1 MHRIILVLE
10 QVGTGF
16 AVEFVLGHK
25 VFSDG
30 GVAGNS
36 QLLYLSVK
44 SQGHNPLFEDELM
57 KITMNIECSPEEAR
71 RFLGLPDVAPMQEE
85 LLKAYRDQMMEN
97 ISSLDPDAMMKS
109 WMSGSGSGM
118 EEMQRAFWSQ
128 FGSQFGAGSARDSE

>member
-1 MHRIILVLE
+1 MHRIIFVLE

-25 VFSDG
+25 VFSGG

-36 QLLYLSVK
+36 QLLYLAVK

-85 LLKAYRDQMMEN
+85 LLNVYRDRMMES
-97 ISSLDPDAMMKS
+97 ISTLDPEAMIKN

-118 EEMQRAFWSQ
+118 EEMQKTFWSQ
-128 FGSQFGAGSARDSE
+128 FGSQFGTGSARNTE

>member
-1 MHRIILVLE
+1 MLE

>member
-1 MHRIILVLE
+1 
-10 QVGTGF
+10 
-16 AVEFVLGHK
+16 
-25 VFSDG
+25 
-30 GVAGNS
+30 
-36 QLLYLSVK
+36 
-44 SQGHNPLFEDELM
+44 M

-85 LLKAYRDQMMEN
+85 LLKAYWEQMMEN

>member
-1 MHRIILVLE
+1 MLE

-36 QLLYLSVK
+36 QLLYLAVK